1 MGAIDVFVNSELEKT
16 VASVAHYNERLMVN
30 NVVNYLESRERR
42 VLGLYGLR
50 RTGKSIVMLHAI
62 RDVGVSKCAYIV
74 CDKGA
79 DFNDLIDLMGTLKKP
94 YIFVDEI
101 TYCEDFIDHAARLST
116 IFTERGTKVVIAGT
130 YSFALTAAQQHSLL
144 GRIIMFNTSPCS
156 YSEYKHLHTS
166 ATVYD
171 YLRSGTVLLPD
182 TFLTVESCNNY
193 INDAIIAN
201 LVHTMENTDDPLY
214 SSLLCTAGK
223 ELMPEIIYKCINKVS
238 ATCTERVLRRAFKE
252 SSLTA
257 ASERLGVKLS
267 SSYVNNIGFVH
278 DLTNVASRIA
288 PAISN
293 ILRHMRVI
301 GDLKEYNLV
310 SNDYTPRGYLK
321 FPGMQYR
328 LAEGCISE
336 IDDVNLGDKAR
347 EVLLGFL
354 LEDCIVSN
362 TPTSVKVKDTLGEYD
377 MLTYSSKLKVC
388 NAYEIKHSSKIV
400 ENQYKYLTN
409 PELAEKVENK
419 FGRIISR
426 TVLYMG
432 QSTVLPNGI
441 VYKNIEEYL
450 LGR

>member
-1 MGAIDVFVNSELEKT
+1 MGTIDVFVDSELEKT
-16 VASVAHYNERLMVN
+16 VANVDRYNERLMVN
-30 NVVNYLESRERR
+30 NVVNYLESQERR

-62 RDVGVSKCAYIV
+62 RDVGISKCAYVV

-79 DFNDLIDLMGTLKKP
+79 DFSDLIDLMGTLNKP

-166 ATVYD
+166 ATVDD

-238 ATCTERVLRRAFKE
+238 ATCTERVLKE

-257 ASERLGVKLS
+257 A
-267 SSYVNNIGFVH
+267 NIGFVH
-278 DLTNVASRIA
+278 DLTDVASRIA

-293 ILRHMRVI
+293 ILRHMKVI

-310 SNDYTPRGYLK
+310 SNDYTSRGYLK

-336 IDDVNLGDKAR
+336 IDDVAR

-362 TPTSVKVKDTLGEYD
+362 TPTSIKVKDTLGEYD
-377 MLTYSSKLKVC
+377 MLTYSSKIKVC

-432 QSTVLPNGI
+432 PSTVLPNGI
-441 VYKNIEEYL
+441 VYKNIEDYL